1 MVHPLRQLRL
11 ALLVAGLFVCP
22 GVFAQRPMRSSR
34 SQAIPGKDLLVLH
47 RALDAYDA
55 GDAVTAE
62 PLLRD
67 LYHRYPDNYEA
78 AEALGGLYAE
88 ANDLPRALPLLQH
101 AAELAPRQSLAVANL
116 GAAYLKLSR
125 VPDALRELQRAV
137 VLDTG
142 SAGTQ
147 NNLGQALMLSHQPGP
162 AVQAFRAASA
172 SSPDNEQIRYNLALA
187 LYTSGSAAEA
197 AKVLSAIPAA
207 ETTDQVNALAG
218 DANEKAG
225 HFEEALARFEA
236 AAHQNPSE
244 ANLYALSVELLRHWN
259 WAEAIKVADFSKQL
273 LPESATRFRLVSGIA
288 YYGKGDYKQAVEIF
302 SDLLHT
308 DPDNAAIADLLGHSC
323 GALSDGENIGC
334 NAVYEFAQRHPGNA
348 VMTTYAAIAL
358 LHAPG
363 NQNNLD
369 KAESLLK
376 SAIDRNPDYGEAWL
390 RMGMLQQVELK
401 WADSATS
408 LEHAVAINSESP
420 EAHYRLSRAYA
431 HLGRGEDAQ
440 AETVLYKSWSEKAKA
455 SLNTRMQEVMQ
466 FVLTPA

>member
-1 MVHPLRQLRL
+1 MIHPLRQLRF
-11 ALLVAGLFVCP
+11 ALLVAGLSVSQ
-22 GVFAQRPMRSSR
+22 GVLAQHQTRSLH
-34 SQAIPGKDLLVLH
+34 SQTIPGRDLHLLH

-55 GDAVTAE
+55 GDASTAE
-62 PLLRD
+62 PLLQD

-78 AEALGGLYAE
+78 AEALGSLYAE

-101 AAELAPRQSLAVANL
+101 AAELAPRHALAIGNL

-125 VPDALRELQRAV
+125 VPDALRELQRAAL
-137 VLDTG
+137 LDAG

-162 AVQAFRAASA
+162 AAQAFRAASA
-172 SSPDNEQIRYNLALA
+172 NAPDNDEIRYNLALA
-187 LYTSGSAAEA
+187 LYTGGSVAEA
-197 AKVLSAIPAA
+197 AKVLSALPAA
-207 ETTDQVNALAG
+207 KTTDQVNALAG

-225 HFEEALARFEA
+225 NFEEALTRFEA

-244 ANLYALSVELLRHWN
+244 VNLYALTVELLRHWN
-259 WAEAIKVADFSKQL
+259 WAEAIKVADSSKQL
-273 LPESATRFRLVSGIA
+273 VPESATRFRLASGIA

-302 SDLLHT
+302 SDLLNA

-363 NQNNLD
+363 DQHNLD
-369 KAESLLK
+369 KAEALLK

-408 LEHAVAINSESP
+408 LERAVAINAESP

-431 HLGRGEDAQ
+431 HLGRREDAQ
-440 AETVLYKSWSEKAKA
+440 AQTVLYKSWSEKAKA
-455 SLNTRMQEVMQ
+455 ALNTRMQEVMQ